1 MSKVNYTQFSEEKK
15 EVIEAVNESAF
26 VEEVEEV
33 IDEIESE
40 EVEEEIES
48 EEVIDEIESEEEE
61 EEIEEPKD
69 VIGFVVNCSRLNVRK
84 EAKPNAAVIKI
95 INRDARVKI
104 DEENSTEDF
113 YKVQTGGVVGFC
125 MKEFI
130 EIQ

>member
-1 MSKVNYTQFSEEKK
+1 MSNVNYTQFSEEKK
-15 EVIEAVNESAF
+15 VETPVVEEPVIE
-26 VEEVEEV
+26 EETV
-33 IDEIESE
+33 I
-40 EVEEEIES
+40 EEEIE
-48 EEVIDEIESEEEE
+48 EEVE

-69 VIGFVVNCSRLNVRK
+69 VIGFVANCSRLNVRK
-84 EAKPNAAVIKI
+84 EASQNAAVIKI
-95 INRDARVKI
+95 INRDAKVKI